1 MKRIV
6 AFIISAAL
14 MVSFAGCEFLFR
26 QDPLP
31 TETNQLPEPTPNIE
45 AVPPSIEPTKD
56 PNVEPSAP
64 PDVDEPTHSTE
75 PEPSVP
81 PEDTEE
87 LTIYINGSPLT
98 AEVIPYTAPL
108 RQDVLDFTMR
118 YNNSAYGIEFKN
130 NAYVFKP
137 ITEDADIL
145 DYIEISYINGGKSE
159 SLLPSFI
166 DSYIDFTDI
175 EFASYSSV
183 GVDSLNAESIIAYN
197 GEQYIS
203 AYLIDVTGGLIT
215 IVISSSTQNTENFA
229 WFNAMVSTFEIE

>member
-1 MKRIV
+1 MKRIM
-6 AFIISAAL
+6 AFILSAAL
-14 MVSFAGCEFLFR
+14 MVSLAGCEFLFR

-56 PNVEPSAP
+56 PNVEPSAS

-118 YNNSAYGIEFKN
+118 YDSSAYGVEFKN

-137 ITEDADIL
+137 IAEDSDML

-159 SLLPSFI
+159 SLLPSFV

-183 GVDSLNAESIIAYN
+183 GVDSLNAESVIAYN
-197 GEQYIS
+197 SEQYIN

-215 IVISSSTQNTENFA
+215 IVISSSAQNTENFA
-229 WFNAMVSTFEIE
+229 WFNAMVSTFKIE